1 MEESRRGSSSKPQ
14 SRKIMVIADPT
25 RESAAALQYTLSHAV
40 LEQDE
45 IILVHVENSSGGTWK
60 NAFSSFLRLPS
71 SMSSSSNSGSS
82 PSSNA
87 SANAASAAAA
97 NATSSLASEIGQ
109 GEGNFLEQMKR
120 ICEIAQP
127 KVRVH
132 TECISMDG
140 VKATTIILHGDKI
153 GVDVIVI
160 GQRRTI
166 SSSLLGTRRPGGS
179 LRGSKGV
186 DTAEYLIENSKC
198 TCVGVQKKG
207 QNGGY
212 VLNTKT
218 HKNFWLL
225 A

>member
-1 MEESRRGSSSKPQ
+1 MGDSRRGPSSTPQ

-25 RESAAALQYTLSHAV
+25 RESAAALQYALSHAV

-45 IILVHVENSSGGTWK
+45 LILVHVENNGGSWK

-71 SMSSSSNSGSS
+71 SSSSSSTSGSS
-82 PSSNA
+82 PGANN
-87 SANAASAAAA
+87 ANANIA
-97 NATSSLASEIGQ
+97 NTVSSLASEIGQ

-127 KVRVH
+127 KVRVQ
-132 TECISMDG
+132 TECITMDG
-140 VKATTIILHGDKI
+140 IKAAAILLHGDKL
-153 GVDVIVI
+153 GVEVIII

-166 SSSLLGTRRPGGS
+166 SSSLLGSMRPGGS
-179 LRGSKGV
+179 LIGSKGV
-186 DTAEYLIENSKC
+186 DTADYLIENSKC

>member
-1 MEESRRGSSSKPQ
+1 MEDGRRGSSSTPQ

-25 RESAAALQYTLSHAV
+25 RESAAALQYALSHAV

-45 IILVHVENSSGGTWK
+45 LILVHVENNSGSWK

-71 SMSSSSNSGSS
+71 SISSSSSGSGSS
-82 PSSNA
+82 P
-87 SANAASAAAA
+87 AAA
-97 NATSSLASEIGQ
+97 NANAAATAASSLPSDIGQ

-132 TECISMDG
+132 TECITMES
-140 VKATTIILHGDKI
+140 VKATTILLHGDKL
-153 GVDVIVI
+153 GVDVIII

-166 SSSLLGTRRPGGS
+166 SSSLLGSRRPGGS

>member
-1 MEESRRGSSSKPQ
+1 MEDSRRGLSSTPQ

-45 IILVHVENSSGGTWK
+45 LILVHVENNGGSWK

-71 SMSSSSNSGSS
+71 SISSSSSSSTSGSS
-82 PSSNA
+82 PG
-87 SANAASAAAA
+87 AA
-97 NATSSLASEIGQ
+97 NANANTAIAASSLASEIGQ

-132 TECISMDG
+132 TES
-140 VKATTIILHGDKI
+140 
-153 GVDVIVI
+153 
-160 GQRRTI
+160 
-166 SSSLLGTRRPGGS
+166 RRPGGS
-179 LRGSKGV
+179 LRGPKGI

>member
-1 MEESRRGSSSKPQ
+1 MEAGRRGSSSTPQ

-25 RESAAALQYTLSHAV
+25 RESAAALQYALSHAV

-45 IILVHVENSSGGTWK
+45 LILVHVENNGGSWK

-71 SMSSSSNSGSS
+71 SISSSSSSSGST
-82 PSSNA
+82 PAAA
-87 SANAASAAAA
+87 SANANANNANSA
-97 NATSSLASEIGQ
+97 SSLASEIGQ

-132 TECISMDG
+132 TECINMEG
-140 VKATTIILHGDKI
+140 IKAAAILLHGDKL
-153 GVDVIVI
+153 GVDVIII

-166 SSSLLGTRRPGGS
+166 SSSLLGSRRPGGS

>member
-1 MEESRRGSSSKPQ
+1 MGDSRRGPSSTPQ

-25 RESAAALQYTLSHAV
+25 RESPAALQYALSHAV

-45 IILVHVENSSGGTWK
+45 LILVHVENNGGSWK

-71 SMSSSSNSGSS
+71 SSSSSTSGSS
-82 PSSNA
+82 PGANVNA
-87 SANAASAAAA
+87 NIAN
-97 NATSSLASEIGQ
+97 TVSSLASEIGQ

-127 KVRVH
+127 KVRVQ
-132 TECISMDG
+132 TECITMDG
-140 VKATTIILHGDKI
+140 IKAAAILLHGDKL
-153 GVDVIVI
+153 GVEVIII

-166 SSSLLGTRRPGGS
+166 SSSLLGSMRPGGS
-179 LRGSKGV
+179 LIGSKGV